1 LRRIGLNYSKNQRT
15 GALTMYDFAYEKP
28 GSLTDAVAVLSA
40 DMDAKALAGGQTFI
54 PVLKQRLNKPST
66 VVDLAKLGLSG
77 ITVSADTVTIGAMT
91 THAAIASHPQIKAKI
106 PGLQHQAALIGDE
119 AVRHRGTMGGSLANN
134 DPAACYPSALLALGG
149 TITTDRRTIAAD
161 DFFQG
166 MFTTAL
172 EAGEIITSIALP
184 IPQKSAYEKF
194 RNPASRYAI
203 VGVFVA
209 KFASGVR
216 LAITGASQGG
226 VFRHTAFETALSAN
240 FAPEAIAGIT
250 TPADDLN
257 GDIHASAEYRAHL
270 IGVVAKRAVAKAT

>member
-1 LRRIGLNYSKNQRT
+1 
-15 GALTMYDFAYEKP
+15 MYDFTYQKP
-28 GSLTDAVAVLSA
+28 GNLADAVKVLSE
-40 DMDAKALAGGQTFI
+40 DMEAKALAGGQTFI

-66 VVDLAKLGLSG
+66 VIDLAKLGLSG
-77 ITVSADTVTIGAMT
+77 ITVAGDKVTIGAMT
-91 THAAIASHPQIKAKI
+91 THAAIASSPDIKAKI
-106 PGLQHQAALIGDE
+106 PGLQHQASLIGDE

-149 TITTDRRTIAAD
+149 TVKTDRRSIPAD

-172 EAGEIITSIALP
+172 EQGEIITAVELP
-184 IPQKSAYEKF
+184 IPEKSGYEKF

-209 KFASGVR
+209 KFPTGVR

-226 VFRHTAFETALSAN
+226 VFRHTEMEKALSAN
-240 FAPEAIAGIT
+240 FSPDAISGIV
-250 TPADDLN
+250 TPADGLN

-270 IGVVAKRAVAKAT
+270 IGVVAKRAVAKAA